1 MKLKELKSI
10 IIADEVVIFVH
21 GTTQRFCNVNNVFV
35 FWNDNNVSL
44 WDVYGGDDVDKI
56 YMDYT
61 GSNIDNEVICIDLK

>member
-10 IIADEVVIFVH
+10 IVADEVVIFVY
-21 GTTQRFCNVNNVFV
+21 GTAQRFCNIDNEFV
-35 FWNDNNVSL
+35 FWADNSVNM
-44 WDVYGGDDVDKI
+44 WDVYGEDDIDKI